1 MHRGSWNVSP
11 DDKVVRLYC
20 DNLGRCLGSLGR
32 VTVAQVFGAG
42 MAWGRPACG
51 LSDSGLGAK
60 ARGQEGWE
68 GGATNRWGG
77 SGPLGA
83 TEQSQGCVQ
92 APQGPR
98 SAGETPTPVLAEALS
113 QAPANTPGSLDCEP
127 GGGGGSVSSQGLEK
141 GRDFL
146 AAEPGLRPP
155 PRGRA
160 PTVLAPHC
168 CAASP
173 SSSTLSAS
181 ALSSVKWG
189 PQRLGQG
196 A

>member
-1 MHRGSWNVSP
+1 MSP

-77 SGPLGA
+77 GGQALWEPQSSPRDVSKPPRGPDLLGRPLPLSSLKPCPRRQQ
-83 TEQSQGCVQ
+83 TLL
-92 APQGPR
+92 APWTVSR
-98 SAGETPTPVLAEALS
+98 V
-113 QAPANTPGSLDCEP
+113 
-127 GGGGGSVSSQGLEK
+127 GGGGSVSSQGLEK